1 MRSINLKPKAVGGK
15 FKAFLL
21 GWFCF
26 WLCVLSFQ
34 PANAQTFAEWWSQ
47 SSTQKKYLIQQIAA
61 LQVYISFLQSGY
73 NIAHRGLNTIK
84 DITNGEFHLHDLYIS
99 SLKQV
104 NPVIQKD
111 KRINEIVA
119 MREYI
124 RETFGNIS
132 KSSVLSADHQ
142 AYIGSVK
149 DKVLAECDG
158 DMDELL
164 LIITSGKIEMKDDE
178 RISRLNKVYLSM
190 LDKTAFT
197 QNFCSQVGLLIRQRS
212 DEIESLKQLRRY
224 YESN

>member
-1 MRSINLKPKAVGGK
+1 MRSISLKPKAVSGK

-26 WLCVLSFQ
+26 WLCILSFQ

-73 NIAHRGLNTIK
+73 NIAHTGLNTIK

-104 NPVIQKD
+104 NPVIKKD
-111 KRINEIVA
+111 KRIDEIVA
-119 MREYI
+119 MQEYI
-124 RETFGNIS
+124 SEAFGYITN
-132 KSSVLSADHQ
+132 SSVLSADHH
-142 AYIGSVK
+142 AYINSVK
-149 DKVLAECDG
+149 DKVFAECDG

-164 LIITSGKIEMKDDE
+164 LVITSDKVEMKDDE
-178 RISRLNKVYLSM
+178 RIARLNKVYLSM
-190 LDKTAFT
+190 QDKTAFT
-197 QNFCSQVGLLIRQRS
+197 QRFCSQVNLLIRQRS
-212 DEIESLKQLRRY
+212 DENRISKTVKEVL
-224 YESN
+224 